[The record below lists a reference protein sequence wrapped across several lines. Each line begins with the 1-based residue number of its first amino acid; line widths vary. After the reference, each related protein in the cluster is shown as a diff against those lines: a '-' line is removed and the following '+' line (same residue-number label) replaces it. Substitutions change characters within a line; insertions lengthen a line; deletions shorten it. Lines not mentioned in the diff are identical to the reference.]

1 MASHDTAWKLLFSFP
16 EMVRGLL
23 SGFAPSEWVSDLDLC
38 ALTRHSEGQVT
49 DDARERHPDRVWE
62 VDLRDRSGS
71 VLATFEFQSTVDRTM
86 AVRVLVYT
94 AILYQ
99 DRLRSSSA
107 TLPPVLPIVVYY
119 GPGAWTAQ
127 ETVAGLCAAPGASRV
142 SCQPAQRHFVFDVG
156 RYTGPLPEGRN
167 WMAELVRLARTP
179 DPEVVAAELCDIS
192 ARWPESKYDSL
203 LDAILN
209 WLGQVHFPM
218 HGIGLEIPKLA
229 NVREAV
235 IMLHQV
241 GMDWSAKLRAEGRM
255 EGLTEGLTEGRV
267 EGRVEGRAEGRTE
280 GQIAVMRRLA
290 ARKFGPETAD
300 RLAERLTKVEDPERV
315 VEVGEWLL
323 ECDSGE
329 ALLARVARLCETV
342 AAEGAAQG

>member
-49 DDARERHPDRVWE
+49 DDARERHPDRAWE
-62 VDLRDRSGS
+62 VDMRDRSSS
-71 VLATFEFQSTVDRTM
+71 VLVTFEFQSTVDRTM

-94 AILYQ
+94 AMLYQ
-99 DRLRSSSA
+99 DRLRSSPA
-107 TLPPVLPIVVYY
+107 RLPPVLPIVVYY

-127 ETVAGLCAAPGASRV
+127 ATVAGLCAAPGASRAPY
-142 SCQPAQRHFVFDVG
+142 QPAQRHFVFDVG
-156 RYTGPLPEGRN
+156 RYTGPLPDERN

-179 DPEVVAAELCDIS
+179 DPEVVAAELRDIS
-192 ARWPESKYDSL
+192 ARWPESKYDGL
-203 LDAILN
+203 LDAILT
-209 WLGQVHFPM
+209 WLGQVHFPI
-218 HGIGLEIPKLA
+218 HSIELEIPKLA

-241 GMDWSAKLRAEGRM
+241 GVDWSAKLRAEGRTEGRA
-255 EGLTEGLTEGRV
+255 EGLT
-267 EGRVEGRAEGRTE
+267 EGRTE

-300 RLAERLTKVEDPERV
+300 RLAERLAEVSDPERLG
-315 VEVGEWLL
+315 EVGEWILD
-323 ECDSGE
+323 CDSGE
-329 ALLARVARLCETV
+329 ALLARVARLRDTS
-342 AAEGAAQG
+342 AADGDGTAQA

>member
-62 VDLRDRSGS
+62 VGMRDRSGS
-71 VLATFEFQSTVDRTM
+71 VLVTFEFQSTVDRTM

-119 GPGAWTAQ
+119 GPGKWTAQ
-127 ETVAGLCAAPGASRV
+127 ESVAELCAAPGASRAPY
-142 SCQPAQRHFVFDVG
+142 QPAQRHFVFDVG

-179 DPEVVAAELCDIS
+179 DPAVVATELRGIS

-203 LDAILN
+203 LDAILT
-209 WLGQVHFPM
+209 WLGQVHFPI
-218 HGIGLEIPKLA
+218 HSIRLEIPKLA

-241 GMDWSAKLRAEGRM
+241 GVDWSAKLRAEGRK
-255 EGLTEGLTEGRV
+255 EGLT

-280 GQIAVMRRLA
+280 GQAAMICRQA

-300 RLAERLTKVEDPERV
+300 RLTGYLAEITDPERLG
-315 VEVGEWLL
+315 EVGEWLL

-329 ALLARVARLCETV
+329 TLLARVARLCETA
-342 AAEGAAQG
+342 AAEDRAAQG